1 MAADTPAA
9 GSTRHD
15 RRPGLRRLLRWET
28 ALVLLLVIVGLVGEQ
43 TSPGFLTGVNLFYL
57 GLDIG
62 EIALMALPL
71 TMIIIAGEIDLSI
84 ASILGLTSALLG
96 WLWNAG
102 WPLELIFPVVVVAG
116 ALAGALNGLFV
127 TRLGLPSLAVTIG
140 TLALYRGLAF
150 VILGDQAVA
159 DFPASATRYGTT
171 PLPGTQIP
179 YPIALFAVLA
189 VVYAVVLHATPFGR
203 SVFAIGANQEA
214 AFFSGLRVKRTK
226 FILYALSGAMSGL
239 AGIVFTLRFASARA
253 DNGAGLELAVVAA
266 VPLGGVSIFGG
277 KGTLGGVVAAVF
289 LLGGIRSALILND
302 VSNDILNV
310 VTGLLLIGSVI
321 APNAIAVA
329 GRAVRRRSASP
340 AAPAD
345 PAGAG

>member
-1 MAADTPAA
+1 VADTPVAA
-9 GSTRHD
+9 PPDQD
-15 RRPGLRRLLRWET
+15 RRPLPRRLLRWET
-28 ALVLLLVIVGLVGEQ
+28 ALVVLLIAVGLVGEQ
-43 TSPGFLTGVNLFYL
+43 TSPGFLTGTNLFYL
-57 GLDIG
+57 GLDVG

-102 WPLELIFPVVVVAG
+102 WPLELILPTVLVAG
-116 ALAGALNGLFV
+116 ALAGALNGFLV

-150 VILGDQAVA
+150 VTLGDQAVA
-159 DFPASATRYGTT
+159 DFPASYTRYGTT
-171 PLPGTQIP
+171 PIPGTEVP
-179 YPIALFAVLA
+179 YPMALFAVLA
-189 VVYAVVLHATPFGR
+189 VVFAVVLHATPFGR

-214 AFFSGLRVKRTK
+214 AFFSGIRVRRTK
-226 FILYALSGAMSGL
+226 FILYVLSGAMSGL
-239 AGIVFTLRFASARA
+239 AGIVYTLRFASARA

-266 VPLGGVSIFGG
+266 VLLGGVSIFGG

-321 APNAIAVA
+321 APNASAAI
-329 GRAVRRRSASP
+329 GRAVSRRR
-340 AAPAD
+340 AARATHVE

>member
-1 MAADTPAA
+1 MPADTATTATP
-9 GSTRHD
+9 GQD
-15 RRPGLRRLLRWET
+15 RRPLARRLLRWET
-28 ALVLLLVIVGLVGEQ
+28 ALVVLLVVVGLVGEQ
-43 TSPGFLTGVNLFYL
+43 TSPGFLTGDSLFYL
-57 GLDIG
+57 GLDVG
-62 EIALMALPL
+62 EIALLSLPL
-71 TMIIIAGEIDLSI
+71 TMIIVAGEIDLSI

-102 WPLELIFPVVVVAG
+102 WALELIFPTVLVAG
-116 ALAGALNGLFV
+116 ALAGALNGFLV

-150 VILGDQAVA
+150 IILGDQAVA
-159 DFPASATRYGTT
+159 DFPASYTRYGTT
-171 PLPGTQIP
+171 PIPGTSIP

-189 VVYAVVLHATPFGR
+189 VGFGVVLHATPFGR

-214 AFFSGLRVKRTK
+214 AFFSGIRVRRTK
-226 FILYALSGAMSGL
+226 FILFVLSGAMAGL
-239 AGIVFTLRFASARA
+239 GGVVYTLRFASARA

-266 VPLGGVSIFGG
+266 VLLGGVSIFGG

-289 LLGGIRSALILND
+289 LLGGVRSALILND

-321 APNAIAVA
+321 APNASAAI
-329 GRAVRRRSASP
+329 GRAVGRRRA
-340 AAPAD
+340 AAPAT
-345 PAGAG
+345 PT

>member
-1 MAADTPAA
+1 MAADPRA
-9 GSTRHD
+9 GATADQD
-15 RRPGLRRLLRWET
+15 RPPLARRLLRWES
-28 ALVLLLVIVGLVGEQ
+28 ALVVLVLLVGLAGEQ
-43 TSPGFLTGVNLFYL
+43 TSPGFLTGTNLFYL
-57 GLDIG
+57 GLDVG
-62 EIALMALPL
+62 EIALLALPL
-71 TMIIIAGEIDLSI
+71 TMIIVAGEIDLSI

-102 WPLELIFPVVVVAG
+102 WPLELIFPTVLVAG
-116 ALAGALNGLFV
+116 ALAGAVNGLLV

-159 DFPASATRYGTT
+159 DFPASYTRYGTT
-171 PLPGTQIP
+171 PIPGTSIP

-189 VVYAVVLHATPFGR
+189 VVFAVVLHATPFGR

-214 AFFSGLRVKRTK
+214 AFFSGIRVRRAK
-226 FILYALSGAMSGL
+226 FILYVLSGVMAGL
-239 AGIVFTLRFASARA
+239 AGIVYTLRFASARA

-266 VPLGGVSIFGG
+266 VLLGGVSIFGG

-321 APNAIAVA
+321 APNLSAALGRAA
-329 GRAVRRRSASP
+329 GRRRAASP
-340 AAPAD
+340 AAAP
-345 PAGAG
+345 

>member
-1 MAADTPAA
+1 MPADSAPTATP
-9 GSTRHD
+9 GQD
-15 RRPGLRRLLRWET
+15 RRPLGRRLLRWET
-28 ALVLLLVIVGLVGEQ
+28 ALVALLVVVGLVGEQ
-43 TSPGFLTGVNLFYL
+43 TSPGFLTGANLFYL
-57 GLDIG
+57 GLDVG
-62 EIALMALPL
+62 EIALLSLPL

-102 WPLELIFPVVVVAG
+102 WALELIFPTVLVAG
-116 ALAGALNGLFV
+116 ALAGALNGFLV

-159 DFPASATRYGTT
+159 DFPSSYTRYGTT
-171 PLPGTQIP
+171 PIPGTSIP

-189 VVYAVVLHATPFGR
+189 VVFGIVLHATPFGR

-214 AFFSGLRVKRTK
+214 AFFSGIRVRRTK
-226 FILYALSGAMSGL
+226 FILFVLSGAMAGL
-239 AGIVFTLRFASARA
+239 GGIVYTLRFASARA

-266 VPLGGVSIFGG
+266 VLLGGVSIFGG
-277 KGTLGGVVAAVF
+277 RGTLGGVVAAVF
-289 LLGGIRSALILND
+289 LLGGVRSALILND

-310 VTGLLLIGSVI
+310 VTGLLLIVSVI
-321 APNAIAVA
+321 APNASAAI
-329 GRAVRRRSASP
+329 GRAVGRRRAATP
-340 AAPAD
+340 ATPT
-345 PAGAG
+345 

>member
-1 MAADTPAA
+1 MADRLATTPAA
-9 GSTRHD
+9 QGEE
-15 RRPGLRRLLRWET
+15 RRPLARRLLRWET
-28 ALVLLLVIVGLVGEQ
+28 ALVVLLVAVGLVGEA
-43 TSPGFLTGVNLFYL
+43 TSPGFLTGRNLFYL
-57 GLDIG
+57 GLDVG

-71 TMIIIAGEIDLSI
+71 TMIIVAGEIDLSI
-84 ASILGLTSALLG
+84 ASILGLASALLG
-96 WLWNAG
+96 WLWDAG
-102 WPLELIFPVVVVAG
+102 WPLELIFPTVLVAG
-116 ALAGALNGLFV
+116 ALAGAVNGVLV

-159 DFPASATRYGTT
+159 DFPASYTRYGTT
-171 PLPGTQIP
+171 PIPGTSIP

-189 VVYAVVLHATPFGR
+189 VVFGVVLHATPFGR

-214 AFFSGLRVKRTK
+214 AFFSGIRVRRAK
-226 FILYALSGAMSGL
+226 FLLYVASGAMSAL

-266 VPLGGVSIFGG
+266 VLLGGVSIFGG

-321 APNAIAVA
+321 APNLSAALGRAA
-329 GRAVRRRSASP
+329 GRRRAVIQAPSP
-340 AAPAD
+340 
-345 PAGAG
+345 

>member
-1 MAADTPAA
+1 VAAPP
-9 GSTRHD
+9 GPD
-15 RRPGLRRLLRWET
+15 RRPLLRRLLRWET
-28 ALVLLLVIVGLVGEQ
+28 ALVLLLLAVGLVGEQ
-43 TSPGFLTGVNLFYL
+43 TSPGFLTGTNLFYV
-57 GLDIG
+57 GLDVS

-96 WLWNAG
+96 WLWNSG
-102 WPLELIFPVVVVAG
+102 WPLELIFPTVLVAG
-116 ALAGALNGLFV
+116 ALAGALNGFLV

-159 DFPASATRYGTT
+159 DFPASYTRYGTT
-171 PLPGTQIP
+171 PIPGTQVP
-179 YPIALFAVLA
+179 YPMALFAVLA
-189 VVYAVVLHATPFGR
+189 VVFAVVLHATPFGR

-214 AFFSGLRVKRTK
+214 AFFSGIRVRRTK
-226 FILYALSGAMSGL
+226 FILYVLSGAMSGL
-239 AGIVFTLRFASARA
+239 AGIVYTLRFASARA

-266 VPLGGVSIFGG
+266 VLLGGVSIFGG

-321 APNAIAVA
+321 APNASAAIGQAVS
-329 GRAVRRRSASP
+329 RRRAASATP
-340 AAPAD
+340 AE